1 MKKSIFLLILIF
13 IFSAIAIHA
22 EVFVGNLETLKVVEF
37 EGYGKAG
44 KSNVKALKQSDSYDE
59 AKKNAQAELGN
70 YIKAIKTSDDITL
83 EELSQSSLSLQ
94 KVFADTIKES
104 KVTFKEWDAEDNSK
118 VKVQLDLIK
127 LKDKLTKLG
136 VK

>member
-13 IFSAIAIHA
+13 MFSSVVHG
-22 EVFVGNLETLKVVEF
+22 EVFVGDLDGIKTIEF

-44 KSNVKALKQSDSYDE
+44 KANIKALKQSDSYEE

-70 YIKAIKTSDDITL
+70 YIKSIKTKENITL

-94 KVFADTIKES
+94 KTFAETLKES

-118 VKVQLDLIK
+118 VKIQLDLIK

>member
-13 IFSAIAIHA
+13 IFSALALHA
-22 EVFVGNLETLKVVEF
+22 EVFVGDLEGIKTVEF

-44 KSNVKALKQSDSYDE
+44 KSTIKALKQSDSYDE

-70 YIKAIKTSDDITL
+70 YIKSIKTIDKVTL
-83 EELSQSSLSLQ
+83 EELSQGSLSIQ

-104 KVTFKEWDAEDNSK
+104 KVTFKEWDSDDNSK